1 MSLIPLL
8 NCALAIKQSLAGSLT
23 VGFFGLTLL
32 SSAFYAALAIA
43 VCTALFNREE
53 ILFRS

>member
-8 NCALAIKQSLAGSLT
+8 NCALAIKQALSGSLT
-23 VGFFGLTLL
+23 VGFFALTFL
-32 SSAFYAALAIA
+32 SSALYAILAMA